1 MPECDAKYDSGKD
14 SFGSIFSDL
23 LTGAAGYAA
32 GAGGGGGGG
41 IVGDLID
48 FLERNVD
55 GFESGNSDDDRFLQY
70 GSFDEVAGET
80 DQADVLVGGQ
90 TYGGTGQP

>member
-32 GAGGGGGGG
+32 GAGGGGATRKAEGEVHGVSNCEVVNCQ
-41 IVGDLID
+41 VG
-48 FLERNVD
+48 
-55 GFESGNSDDDRFLQY
+55 
-70 GSFDEVAGET
+70 T
-80 DQADVLVGGQ
+80 
-90 TYGGTGQP
+90 

>member
-1 MPECDAKYDSGKD
+1 M
-14 SFGSIFSDL
+14 
-23 LTGAAGYAA
+23 
-32 GAGGGGGGG
+32 
-41 IVGDLID
+41 GDLID

-70 GSFDEVAGET
+70 GSFDELAGET

>member
-32 GAGGGGGGG
+32 GAGG
-41 IVGDLID
+41 
-48 FLERNVD
+48 
-55 GFESGNSDDDRFLQY
+55 
-70 GSFDEVAGET
+70 
-80 DQADVLVGGQ
+80 
-90 TYGGTGQP
+90 